1 MYLWYI
7 KTVASF
13 QRGSS
18 GDDLTGLHQSYVR
31 GGGGGGKGWG
41 VGGEWRVEVVSA
53 LYHYSNDNVAETG
66 CLSAGKLGD
75 PLRVFLMA
83 IL

>member
-1 MYLWYI
+1 M
-7 KTVASF
+7 KEEEEEE
-13 QRGSS
+13 G
-18 GDDLTGLHQSYVR
+18 
-31 GGGGGGKGWG
+31 G
-41 VGGEWRVEVVSA
+41 VGKWRVEVVSA

-83 IL
+83 ILSVMR